1 MQPYL
6 QEDDKLLQQVE
17 SFAEEEEEEDEVME
31 EIECYQDGDGN
42 LPAESESNLH
52 RSSTDAGLQPA
63 TPNLYVAIGCR
74 VFP

>member
-1 MQPYL
+1 
-6 QEDDKLLQQVE
+6 
-17 SFAEEEEEEDEVME
+17 ME

-52 RSSTDAGLQPA
+52 RSSTGAGLQPA